1 MTAVSVILPADRHR
15 AKSTLMLAFANDPIV
30 RWLLPDTNV
39 YAEYWPRIIDA
50 FAGNAFGH
58 GTAHEVD
65 GFAGVAL
72 WFPPGVGSDDA
83 AFAALLEVVA
93 TDSNRLDL
101 DGFFGQM
108 GDLHPT
114 FDHWYLPLAGVDPP
128 AQGRG
133 LGSSLLEHALETCDR
148 QGLPAYLEA
157 TAPRNRD
164 MYARHGFDEIGVIQ
178 EGGSPPLWRMLRQ
191 PR

>member
-1 MTAVSVILPADRHR
+1 MPAVSVVLPADRHR
-15 AKSTLMLAFANDPIV
+15 ATSTLMLAFANDPIV

-39 YAEYWPRIIDA
+39 YIEYWPRIIDA
-50 FAGNAFGH
+50 FAGNAFGS
-58 GTAHEVD
+58 GTAHEVAA
-65 GFAGVAL
+65 FAGVAL

-83 AFAALLEVVA
+83 AFSALLEEVA
-93 TDSNRLDL
+93 TDSNRRDL

-108 GDLHPT
+108 GDLHST

-133 LGSSLLEHALETCDR
+133 LGSSLINHTLETCDR

-178 EGGSPPLWRMLRQ
+178 EGDSPPLWRMLRQ

>member
-1 MTAVSVILPADRHR
+1 MIAVSVIPPADRQR
-15 AKSTLMLAFANDPIV
+15 AKATLTLAFANDPIV
-30 RWLLPDTNV
+30 RWLLPAPHV
-39 YAEYWPRIIDA
+39 YTEYWPRIIDA
-50 FAGNAFGH
+50 FAGNAFEY
-58 GTAHEVD
+58 GTAHEVT

-83 AFAALLEVVA
+83 AFSALLEEVA
-93 TDSNRLDL
+93 TDSNRRDL

-133 LGSSLLEHALETCDR
+133 LGSTLLRYAFETCDR
-148 QGLPAYLEA
+148 DGLPAYLEA

-164 MYARHGFDEIGVIQ
+164 MYARHNFDEIGVIQ
-178 EGGSPPLWRMLRQ
+178 VGGSPPMWRMLRQ